1 MNMLGTGL
9 VVNDNYV
16 AKNTELVKAF
26 VRATQKSWSE
36 AAKDIPGA
44 ADAMV
49 ALAEQEPPKEVLIQ
63 QLTLAI
69 PLLQGSPGVNSE
81 AKWVET
87 ISLMSQFAEL
97 KDAGAPSKY
106 WDSAYAGKG

>member
-1 MNMLGTGL
+1 
-9 VVNDNYV
+9 
-16 AKNTELVKAF
+16 
-26 VRATQKSWSE
+26 
-36 AAKDIPGA
+36 
-44 ADAMV
+44 MV